1 MMCRRL
7 ARAIVVMLA
16 VIAAASTIVHA
27 ALPEPVFRVFLKN
40 GTALACWGEYAR
52 VGDQLVL
59 TVPIGRG
66 PRAAYEFVS
75 LPVSAVDLDKTE
87 RYAEAVRAQQFA
99 ATRGKAEFAALNER
113 LADQLASISLIPDPQ
128 QRLAVAENARQQ
140 LIDWAATSH
149 GYRAREVQQLLRL
162 FDAAIINLRVALGQS
177 QFSISLS
184 GGTTPPPPVKLRA
197 APTTR
202 ETVDL
207 ALKAAMAVNSLD
219 IRKNLLRR
227 ARTTVAVLPADDRI
241 ANELRASIAREWTKA
256 LRTESAYL
264 RLDLD
269 VRRLVDRAVD
279 RGDVI
284 AIDALRERVTRT
296 DRLLGGQRPEIVI
309 PLVELLDR
317 ERDRAAEQ
325 RLVLDSWEA
334 RRSELVEY
342 QNDVEGLLK
351 SMDSLG
357 ATLTAIKLMSGPPLT
372 SLVMDQRQTEAMV
385 AEFRQL
391 KPPEDASTAHL
402 LIGLA
407 IEQTD
412 AAVRTRRQAVE
423 TRQMSAAREA
433 SAAAGDAQTR
443 LVQGKAALRAA
454 LEPPK
459 AIR

>member
-1 MMCRRL
+1 
-7 ARAIVVMLA
+7 
-16 VIAAASTIVHA
+16 
-27 ALPEPVFRVFLKN
+27 
-40 GTALACWGEYAR
+40 
-52 VGDQLVL
+52 
-59 TVPIGRG
+59 
-66 PRAAYEFVS
+66 
-75 LPVSAVDLDKTE
+75 
-87 RYAEAVRAQQFA
+87 
-99 ATRGKAEFAALNER
+99 
-113 LADQLASISLIPDPQ
+113 
-128 QRLAVAENARQQ
+128 
-140 LIDWAATSH
+140 
-149 GYRAREVQQLLRL
+149 
-162 FDAAIINLRVALGQS
+162 
-177 QFSISLS
+177 
-184 GGTTPPPPVKLRA
+184 
-197 APTTR
+197 
-202 ETVDL
+202 
-207 ALKAAMAVNSLD
+207 
-219 IRKNLLRR
+219 
-227 ARTTVAVLPADDRI
+227 
-241 ANELRASIAREWTKA
+241 
-256 LRTESAYL
+256 
-264 RLDLD
+264 
-269 VRRLVDRAVD
+269 
-279 RGDVI
+279 
-284 AIDALRERVTRT
+284 
-296 DRLLGGQRPEIVI
+296 VI